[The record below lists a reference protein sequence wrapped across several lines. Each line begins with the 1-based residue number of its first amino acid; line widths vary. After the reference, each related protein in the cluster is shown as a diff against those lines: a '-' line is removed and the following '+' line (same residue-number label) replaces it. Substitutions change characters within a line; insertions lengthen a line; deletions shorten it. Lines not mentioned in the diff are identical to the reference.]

1 MLTPH
6 PHEDWSHLFSAPE
19 AVGPPM
25 VGLRVVVDNTTGVV
39 HDPCWNPEIGLNT
52 DEDGDW

>member
-1 MLTPH
+1 
-6 PHEDWSHLFSAPE
+6 
-19 AVGPPM
+19 M